1 MFQLHCTSLKMSL
14 FSFKLSLLHL
24 ILLLFAF
31 SGKSSAQ
38 ANFELNTLVIDAGHG
53 GKDPGA
59 VGLISYEKNIVLNIA
74 KKLGKQIKQ
83 EFPDLN
89 ILFTREDDTFIELM
103 ERAEIANRN
112 NADFFISIHVNAST
126 GKSAYGTSSYVMGLK
141 SADKNMAVAK
151 RENSVISIE
160 TNSDK
165 YKGFN
170 TDTPE
175 NNIILELRQ
184 STNIDQSITMASKVQ
199 TQFRYIKRKDL
210 GVYQAGLIVLYNLA
224 MPGILVEA
232 GFISNAE
239 EEKWL
244 NSASGQNA
252 VANAI
257 FKAFKEYKIEVE
269 AKSTGNFTLN
279 SSKKNT
285 QIKNTNTNKKETVS
299 KNEAKDEKKNTVK
312 KITQTSE
319 NYDQVIYKIQFKTSP
334 KKMNLNSS
342 EFIGLQKVSF
352 YEQAG
357 IYKYTCGEALNMQ
370 DALKILSEVKKKYKD
385 AFIVKFKNGI
395 RI

>member
-1 MFQLHCTSLKMSL
+1 MIWLLSILKKIGL
-14 FSFKLSLLHL
+14 LSFLLSLLSFFVY
-24 ILLLFAF
+24 INLFSCSVF
-31 SGKSSAQ
+31 AQ
-38 ANFELNTLVIDAGHG
+38 TNFTLNTLVIDAGHG

-59 VGLISYEKNIVLNIA
+59 VGLISYEKTIVLKVA
-74 KKLGKQIKQ
+74 LKLGNLIKQ
-83 EFPDLN
+83 EYPDIN
-89 ILFTREDDTFIELM
+89 ILYTRDDDTFIELM

-126 GKSAYGTSSYVMGLK
+126 GKAAYGTSSYVMGLK
-141 SADKNMAVAK
+141 SADTNMAVAK

-184 STNIDQSITMASKVQ
+184 STNIEQSILMASKVQ
-199 TQFRYIKRKDL
+199 AQFRNLKRKDL

-244 NSASGQNA
+244 TSNNGQNSI
-252 VANAI
+252 ANAI
-257 FKAFKEYKIEVE
+257 FKAFKEYKTEVE
-269 AKSTGNFTLN
+269 AKSTGNFALN
-279 SSKKNT
+279 SDIKNKKN
-285 QIKNTNTNKKETVS
+285 NENKINNKERTTTTEVV
-299 KNEAKDEKKNTVK
+299 DEKKNTVK
-312 KITQTSE
+312 KETEQKE
-319 NYDQVIYKIQFKTSP
+319 NKDQIIYKIQFKTSP
-334 KKMNLNSS
+334 KKLDLNAN
-342 EFIGLQKVSF
+342 EFSGLTDVSF
-352 YEQAG
+352 YQQAG
-357 IYKYTCGEALNMQ
+357 IYKYTCGEAASMQ
-370 DALKILSEVKKKYKD
+370 EALKILNEVKKKYKD
-385 AFIVKFKNGI
+385 AFVVKFKNGE